1 PAPVAPMQFPA
12 PAPAPAPMPMPMPVP
27 APAPMP
33 AAPAAAMPVPG
44 LQPVA
49 QTGMPGLATAAQN
62 RRTMGAAQGLT
73 AAQVRGR
80 TQPEPLEEPLGW
92 PAAGGVYNQVG

>member
-1 PAPVAPMQFPA
+1 PWAAAARPA
-12 PAPAPAPMPMPMPVP
+12 
-27 APAPMP
+27 MP
-33 AAPAAAMPVPG
+33 APG

-49 QTGMPGLATAAQN
+49 QTGMPGLAAAAQG

-80 TQPEPLEEPLGW
+80 TQPEPLEEPQGW

>member
-1 PAPVAPMQFPA
+1 APVAPMQFPA